1 MTADILMRPDLA
13 DVDPESRAATIRY
26 SIGRNRFDN
35 RPEQRVAGTLREFVA
50 DVLSRRARD
59 KASAGYLSSGF
70 GNDGARRAANALP
83 RPYLALDVDGIAA
96 DSLPDWR
103 LYATR
108 WQGFG
113 WPTASSTPEAPRERV
128 ILMLSEPVGRDDG
141 LRIGKLLVQDVE
153 DEFGTA
159 VRIDPCTLRAE
170 QPCFLP
176 LHGARPFYLLG
187 DPLDVPKWLQQAPPP
202 PPAPPPASADV
213 VALADARMRWVVD
226 VLGGAGLLVK
236 PLDNARGYAMHCPW
250 GHEHT
255 SQDAPGTTA
264 TALLFPGEGN
274 GWHGAFA
281 CLHSHC
287 RTRRL
292 RDLVGLL
299 RSAAAEEVAA

>member
-1 MTADILMRPDLA
+1 MTFA
-13 DVDPESRAATIRY
+13 Y

-35 RPEQRVAGTLREFVA
+35 RPERRQADTMREFAA
-50 DVLSRRARD
+50 DVLGRRARD
-59 KASAGYLSSGF
+59 KASAGYLCGPF
-70 GNDGARRAANALP
+70 GNDGTRRAVNALP
-83 RPYLALDVDGIAA
+83 SDFLTLDVDGIDPDA
-96 DSLPDWR
+96 LPDWR

-113 WPTASSTPEAPRERV
+113 WPTASSTQEAPRERV
-128 ILMLSEPVGRDDG
+128 IVMLSEPVTRDDG
-141 LRIGKLLVQDVE
+141 LRVGRLLVQDIE

-176 LHGARPFYLLG
+176 LQGVRPFFLLG

-202 PPAPPPASADV
+202 PPSPPPATADV
-213 VALADARMRWVVD
+213 VALADARMRWTVD
-226 VLGGAGLLVK
+226 VLGGAGLLLK
-236 PLDNARGYAMHCPW
+236 PLDNGRGYAMRCPW
-250 GHEHT
+250 EHAHT
-255 SQDAPGTTA
+255 TQDAPGATA
-264 TALLFPGEGN
+264 TALLFPAEAN

-292 RDLVGLL
+292 RDLVDVL
-299 RSAAAEEVAA
+299 RRAARSTEGVAA